1 MTVRTYEK
9 DGDITNCFRLVKE
22 IKVMFV
28 SGRCKEGLL
37 NLNMTFKDGSECDY
51 YLSEN
56 ERFAT
61 IKEAMYE

>member
-9 DGDITNCFRLVKE
+9 DGDITNCFRQVKE
-22 IKVMFV
+22 IKIMFV
-28 SGRCKEGLL
+28 SGRTKEGLL
-37 NLNMTFKDGSECDY
+37 NLNISFKDGSELDY

-61 IKEAMYE
+61 IKDAMYE